1 MLRLALLFIL
11 WPIVE
16 LWLLIQIG
24 RATSAWTTIALVIL
38 TGVAGAALAK
48 REGLKTYYRIRDDLA
63 AGRLPGDHLVDAL
76 VILVAGAL
84 LITPGLISDTVGIA
98 LLVPA
103 ARRAL
108 REHLKRRFRA
118 RFTVVG
124 FGPPPGQRGAPD
136 DMVDVEVREIR
147 RRALDDPKDKPP
159 PG

>member
-16 LWLLIQIG
+16 LWLLIEIG
-24 RATSAWTTIALVIL
+24 RATSAWATISLVIV
-38 TGVAGAALAK
+38 TGVVGAALAR

-84 LITPGLISDTVGIA
+84 LITPGLISDTVGIT

-108 REHLKRRFRA
+108 REHLKRRFRT
-118 RFTVVG
+118 RFTVIG
-124 FGPPPGQRGAPD
+124 FGSPPEARRGPD
-136 DMVDVEVREIR
+136 DIVDVEVREIGR
-147 RRALDDPKDKPP
+147 RRLGDDSRD
-159 PG
+159 